1 MISKIWEKKSED
13 INYIGDVISERKCP
27 AIQTRAS
34 YDFETTQELWYSEL
48 ITKLYDD
55 LLAFGSVS
63 SKLLFL

>member
-1 MISKIWEKKSED
+1 MITKIWEKKSED

-48 ITKLYDD
+48 I
-55 LLAFGSVS
+55 
-63 SKLLFL
+63 